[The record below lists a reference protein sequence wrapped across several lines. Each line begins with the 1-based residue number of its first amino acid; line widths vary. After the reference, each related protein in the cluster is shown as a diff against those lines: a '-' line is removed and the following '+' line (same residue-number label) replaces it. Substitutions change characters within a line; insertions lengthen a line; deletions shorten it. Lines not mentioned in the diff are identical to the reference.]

1 MTVTLVPG
9 DALIIADIQNDF
21 LPGGSLPVTGGNEV
35 IPILN
40 QYIAGFYMYRLPI
53 FATRDWHPENHCSF
67 RQYGGDWPPH
77 CIAGS
82 EGAEFAFDLEL
93 PVYTNI
99 ISKATMQ
106 DKEAYSAFAGTQ
118 LNALLQSFQV
128 KRVFVGGF
136 ATEYCILNTVKDAIR
151 YQYAAFILED
161 AVRAINQ
168 QPNDGRNAMAEM
180 KQLGALSI
188 YYEELVL

>member
-9 DALIIADIQNDF
+9 DALIIADVQNDF
-21 LPGGSLPVTGGNEV
+21 LPGGSLSVTGGDEI
-35 IPILN
+35 IPVLN
-40 QYIAGFYMYRLPI
+40 QYIAGFYTHRLPI

-77 CIAGS
+77 CIVNS

-99 ISKATMQ
+99 ISKASMQ
-106 DKEAYSAFAGTQ
+106 DKEAYSAFSGTQ

-128 KRVFVGGF
+128 KRVFVGGL

-151 YQYAAFILED
+151 YQYATFILDD
-161 AVRAINQ
+161 AICAINL
-168 QPNDGRNAMAEM
+168 QPNDGLNAMAEM
-180 KQLGALSI
+180 KQLGAISI
-188 YYEELVL
+188 YFEELVI